1 LAVVPTSETPN
12 NKPPWKAGEKAYRAS
27 GARSSVQRQRAKFL
41 SFFVPWIPSWRMRL
55 WLYRLIGINI
65 TGEGNYI
72 GRECYLDTEYPEL
85 ITLEPG
91 SKLSPRVIIFCHS
104 SNSDLLRPVKLG
116 ADSWVGAGAIIG
128 PGVTVGAGAIVAAG
142 AAVFANV
149 PPGAIVIGSPARIVG
164 KVKSP
169 ARPDS
174 ADPLTLP

>member
-1 LAVVPTSETPN
+1 VN

-41 SFFVPWIPSWRMRL
+41 SFFVPWVPSWRMRL

-65 TGEGNYI
+65 TGQGNYI

>member
-1 LAVVPTSETPN
+1 MPTSGTPN

-41 SFFVPWIPSWRMRL
+41 SFFVPWVPSWRIRL

-65 TGEGNYI
+65 TGQGNYI

-116 ADSWVGAGAIIG
+116 ADCWVGAGAIIG

>member
-1 LAVVPTSETPN
+1 M
-12 NKPPWKAGEKAYRAS
+12 
-27 GARSSVQRQRAKFL
+27 QRQRAKFL
-41 SFFVPWIPSWRMRL
+41 SYFVPWLPIWRMRL

-65 TGEGNYI
+65 TGRGNYI

-85 ITLEPG
+85 ITIEPG

-142 AAVFANV
+142 AALFASV

-164 KVKSP
+164 KVKP
-169 ARPDS
+169 QARPDP
-174 ADPLTLP
+174 AHTPALP

>member
-1 LAVVPTSETPN
+1 VPTIGTPN
-12 NKPPWKAGEKAYRAS
+12 NKPAWRGGEKAYRAS
-27 GARSSVQRQRAKFL
+27 GQRTYMQRQRAKFL
-41 SFFVPWIPSWRMRL
+41 SYFVPWIPSWRMRL
-55 WLYRLIGINI
+55 SLYRLIGINI
-65 TGEGNYI
+65 TGQGNYI

-116 ADSWVGAGAIIG
+116 ADCWVGAGAIIG

-149 PPGAIVIGSPARIVG
+149 PPGSIVIGSPARIVG
-164 KVKSP
+164 KVKAQ

-174 ADPLTLP
+174 ADPRTLH

>member
-1 LAVVPTSETPN
+1 MVLTSGTRSD
-12 NKPPWKAGEKAYRAS
+12 KPAWKGGEKAYRAS
-27 GARSSVQRQRAKFL
+27 GQRSNMQRQRAKLL
-41 SFFVPWIPSWRMRL
+41 SYFVPWIPSWRMRL

-65 TGEGNYI
+65 TGQGNYI

-116 ADSWVGAGAIIG
+116 ADCWVGAGAIIG

-149 PPGAIVIGSPARIVG
+149 PAGAIVIGSPARVVG
-164 KVKSP
+164 KVKAQP
-169 ARPDS
+169 RPDS

>member
-1 LAVVPTSETPN
+1 
-12 NKPPWKAGEKAYRAS
+12 
-27 GARSSVQRQRAKFL
+27 
-41 SFFVPWIPSWRMRL
+41 
-55 WLYRLIGINI
+55 
-65 TGEGNYI
+65 
-72 GRECYLDTEYPEL
+72 
-85 ITLEPG
+85 
-91 SKLSPRVIIFCHS
+91 VIIFCHS

-164 KVKSP
+164 KVKSS

>member
-1 LAVVPTSETPN
+1 VVPADVTSN
-12 NKPPWKAGEKAYRAS
+12 SKPPWKGGEKAYRAS
-27 GARSSVQRQRAKFL
+27 GARSNMQRQRAKFL
-41 SFFVPWIPSWRMRL
+41 SFFVPWVPSWRMRL

-65 TGEGNYI
+65 TGQGNYI

-142 AAVFANV
+142 AAVFASV
-149 PPGAIVIGSPARIVG
+149 PPGTIVIGSPARIVG
-164 KVKSP
+164 KVKAQ

-174 ADPLTLP
+174 AESPALP

>member
-1 LAVVPTSETPN
+1 MPTSGTPN
-12 NKPPWKAGEKAYRAS
+12 SKPPWKAGEKAYRAS

-41 SFFVPWIPSWRMRL
+41 SFFVPWVPSWRMRL

-65 TGEGNYI
+65 TGQGNYI

-116 ADSWVGAGAIIG
+116 ADCWVGARCDYRSRRHCRRGRNSGGRRGGIRQRPSRRDSHRFAG
-128 PGVTVGAGAIVAAG
+128 PRRRQG
-142 AAVFANV
+142 
-149 PPGAIVIGSPARIVG
+149 
-164 KVKSP
+164 
-169 ARPDS
+169 
-174 ADPLTLP
+174 

>member
-1 LAVVPTSETPN
+1 VPTSGTPN
-12 NKPPWKAGEKAYRAS
+12 SKAPWKSGEQAYRTS
-27 GARSSVQRQRAKFL
+27 GQRSYAQRQRAKFL
-41 SFFVPWIPSWRMRL
+41 SFFVPWVPSWRLRL
-55 WLYRLIGINI
+55 RLYRLIGINI
-65 TGEGNYI
+65 TGERNYI

-104 SNSDLLRPVKLG
+104 SNSDLLRPVRLG

-164 KVKSP
+164 KVKAQ

-174 ADPLTLP
+174 ADPLKLP